1 MEALFTEFPP
11 VSYDEWLAQG
21 GAEAKSKVLWGPW
34 DAVAAE
40 IQQPWPDGEWELL
53 ETVPDGLFA
62 LRESDAPVA
71 QLRAALRSGAAA
83 FLVPVD
89 TLYFQEIAKFRAL
102 RRLFDHEIRVV
113 AITGMTHQTLYD
125 PHVNLLRATTGAMA
139 AILGGCDA
147 LIVRPFD
154 EVRGERG
161 ELGRRL
167 ARNTQH
173 LLREESHFDV
183 LRDPAA
189 GSWYIESLTQ
199 ELVDAAR
206 GDEPVAP
213 VNWSRRVLV
222 GTTRYADPAECAKV
236 EQVAEGRISTVWER
250 LRLATERSGRKP
262 RIRLVMGAD
271 RKMSRARAD
280 FARSVFASAGFTV
293 GEPADYVVLCAADSE
308 YPALVSAQGPDV
320 PVIVAGP
327 ETAGAFDFVNMKS
340 DIPAKLRTW
349 QQRLGIGEIAG

>member
-34 DAVAAE
+34 DAVAE
-40 IQQPWPDGEWELL
+40 VPQPWPAGEWEML
-53 ETVPDGLFA
+53 EAVPDGLFA
-62 LRESDAPVA
+62 LCESDAPVA
-71 QLRAALRSGAAA
+71 QLRAALQSGASA

-89 TLYFQEIAKFRAL
+89 TVYFQEIAKFRAL

-125 PHVNLLRATTGAMA
+125 PHVNLLRATSCAMS

-147 LIVRPFD
+147 LVVRPFD
-154 EVRGERG
+154 AVRGEAG
-161 ELGRRL
+161 ELSRRL

-173 LLREESHFDV
+173 LLREESHFGA

-199 ELVDAAR
+199 ELVEAAR
-206 GDEPVAP
+206 GDAPVAP

-222 GTTRYADPAECAKV
+222 GTTRYADASECANV
-236 EQVAEGRISTVWER
+236 EQVSEGRIATVWER
-250 LRLATERSGRKP
+250 LRVAAERSGRKP
-262 RIRLVMGAD
+262 RIRLVMGTD

-280 FARSVFASAGFTV
+280 FARGVFAAAGFTV
-293 GEPADYVVLCAADSE
+293 GEPADYVVLCAADAE

-340 DIPAKLRTW
+340 DIPARLRAW